1 MEGLK
6 YNGEKVSHGHC
17 VAIGCLIVL
26 KLYEWL
32 CKQKLERLQINDI
45 TKSYP
50 SMDDKK
56 IKIERCFGPTELM
69 NKAVMESKQKH
80 LEQYELEKRLFHLV
94 NNWPKI
100 RESLKLHLIS
110 FGDMKTWLANVNAPS
125 KPSEI
130 GLSEI
135 ELKATVR
142 KALWIR
148 SRYTIL
154 DILFEMDLLEDA
166 IEQALSSPEIE
177 YA

>member
-1 MEGLK
+1 
-6 YNGEKVSHGHC
+6 
-17 VAIGCLIVL
+17 
-26 KLYEWL
+26 
-32 CKQKLERLQINDI
+32 
-45 TKSYP
+45 
-50 SMDDKK
+50 
-56 IKIERCFGPTELM
+56 
-69 NKAVMESKQKH
+69 
-80 LEQYELEKRLFHLV
+80 
-94 NNWPKI
+94 
-100 RESLKLHLIS
+100 
-110 FGDMKTWLANVNAPS
+110 MKTWLANVNAPS

-154 DILFEMDLLEDA
+154 DILFETGLLDDA